1 MNSFRSTTFHVLTSR
16 NKNEIT
22 PSPNLNLD
30 SERKLQVLP
39 VFKFLDRK
47 TIEND

>member
-1 MNSFRSTTFHVLTSR
+1 MNSFRSTMFHVTSR
-16 NKNEIT
+16 NENEIT